1 MDYSLK
7 ELLDVPRLHELLRSF
22 NEIYHMPS
30 AVIDVDGT
38 VLTSTAW
45 QDICKRFH
53 RMIPELRKFCVEEQQ
68 RAKAPARAGR
78 HVTHRC
84 PMGLVDVAAP
94 IVVDGHHL
102 GDVFVGQLFTEP
114 PDEERFIEQARR
126 YGFDEIDYLEAIR
139 TVPLFTE
146 ADLHSNLTFIHAL
159 AQMLA
164 EQGMQNLRRKEVQD
178 ALHRSD
184 LKFRSVIESAPIPI
198 AMNDGSGKILYLNRC
213 FSDLFGYTV
222 EDVPTVEQ
230 WWPRA
235 YPDLDYRNT
244 VASAWERE
252 LHEARTT
259 GRPFAPIE
267 ARIVCKDGATRTA
280 LCSAIWLP
288 ESFTGTSVVFLYDLT
303 ERKKMEEQL
312 TQSEENYRC
321 ISEITSDFV
330 YKCSRM
336 GDAPY
341 SVTWAGGGLKVMSGY
356 SPREICEVG
365 CWMGTVHPDDRER
378 VMAHMMAM
386 LPGEQ
391 DVIEFRMISKEG
403 EVRWISETSLCV
415 AGKAAG
421 ELVRYGASRDVTEM
435 KKVEAKLEMI
445 RISVDA
451 ASDAIY
457 WIRGDGR
464 IIDVNPA
471 ACRSVGYTRE
481 EIMGMRVWDLD
492 IQHKEDAWLK
502 HFEELRTRGTI
513 VFESRHRTKGG
524 GTVPIEVVANYVH
537 FDHQEL
543 NCAFVRDIA
552 ERKQAERE
560 RQRLQAQK
568 LESLGTLAGG
578 VAHDFN
584 NILTSIIGNAD
595 LAMMQLSP
603 ESPVLGNLQRIEKS
617 AEKAADL
624 ARQMLAYSGKG
635 KFLVQS
641 LDLSRLIEEMEGA
654 IRDAVPEPVQLR
666 YQLATS
672 LPPVDADPG
681 QIRQVV
687 MNLVC
692 NAAEAIGDR
701 EGVIELSTGA
711 QHCDGGFFRDAWP
724 VHPGGE
730 GRYVFIGVSDNG
742 CGMDQD
748 TAGRIFDP
756 FFSTKFTGRGLG
768 MAAVMGIVRG
778 HRGGIKVLSDPGVG
792 TTIRVFLPAAQES
805 PKVVEAAGGTGLW
818 QGHGRVLLVDDEDE
832 VRSVG
837 GELLKALGF
846 TVVTAAD
853 GEEAV
858 QRFSESRDFS
868 FVILDLT
875 MPRMDGEQCY
885 RALHSIDP
893 VVKVII
899 ASGYSEQEVARKFT
913 GAAVTGFVQ
922 KPYRLATLR
931 DAVRKLQ

>member
-30 AVIDVDGT
+30 AVADAEGNI
-38 VLTSTAW
+38 LTSIAW
-45 QDICKRFH
+45 QDICRRFH
-53 RMIPELRKFCVEEQQ
+53 RMNPELRKFCLEEQLRK
-68 RAKAPARAGR
+68 RAPCKKGG
-78 HVTHRC
+78 HLMHRC

-94 IVVDGHHL
+94 IVVDGRHL
-102 GDVFVGQLFTEP
+102 GDVFVGQLFTSP
-114 PDEERFIEQARR
+114 PDESRFIQQARH
-126 YGFDEIDYLEAIR
+126 YGFDEADYLAAIR
-139 TVPLFTE
+139 KVPLFSE
-146 ADLHSNLTFIHAL
+146 ADLHNNLNFIHAL

-164 EQGMQNLRRKEVQD
+164 EQGVQNKRRKEVQD

-184 LKFRSVIESAPIPI
+184 LMFRSVIESSPIPI

-213 FSDLFGYTV
+213 FSDVFGYTV
-222 EDVPTVEQ
+222 EDVPTLES
-230 WWPRA
+230 WWPLA
-235 YPDLDYRNT
+235 YPDPDYRGK
-244 VASAWERE
+244 VACAWKQK
-252 LHEARTT
+252 LQEAQVS
-259 GRPFAPIE
+259 GRPFAPLE
-267 ARIVCKDGATRTA
+267 ADIVCKDGSTRTT
-280 LCSAIWLP
+280 LCSAASLV
-288 ESFTGTSVVFLYDLT
+288 ESSNGTHVVFLYDVT
-303 ERKKMEEQL
+303 ERKRAEERL
-312 TQSEENYRC
+312 AESEENYRC
-321 ISEITSDFV
+321 ISQITSDFV
-330 YKCSRM
+330 YKCSRT
-336 GDAPY
+336 GDNPY
-341 SVTWAGGGLKVMSGY
+341 RVIWAGGGLKFISGY
-356 SPREICEVG
+356 SAQEICDIG
-365 CWMGTVHPDDRER
+365 CWMGSVHSEDRDR
-378 VMAHMMAM
+378 VMSHMMAM
-386 LPGEQ
+386 RPGEQ
-391 DVIEFRMISKEG
+391 DVIEFRMITKNG
-403 EVRWISETSLCV
+403 EVRWVSETSSCTV
-415 AGKAAG
+415 GQAEG

-435 KKVEAKLEMI
+435 KQVEAKLEMI

-451 ASDAIY
+451 ASDSIY

-502 HFEELRTRGTI
+502 HFEELRSRGTI
-513 VFESRHRTKGG
+513 VFESIHKTKDG

-552 ERKQAERE
+552 ERKQAEQE

-595 LAMMQLSP
+595 LAMMQLFP

-617 AEKAADL
+617 AAKAADL

-635 KFLVQS
+635 KFLVQA
-641 LDLSRLIEEMEGA
+641 LDLSRLIEEMEGT
-654 IRDAVPEPVQLR
+654 IKDAVPEPVQLR
-666 YQLATS
+666 YQLASS
-672 LPPVDADPG
+672 LPLVDADPG

-687 MNLVC
+687 VNLVR
-692 NAAEAIGDR
+692 NAAEAIGER

-711 QHCDGGFFRDAWP
+711 QYCDGGFFQDGWP
-724 VHPGGE
+724 VHPGGQ

-748 TAGRIFDP
+748 TVGRIFDP

-778 HRGGIKVLSDPGVG
+778 HRGGIKVHSEPGAG
-792 TTIRVFLPAAQES
+792 TTIRVFLPATQDG
-805 PKVVEAAGGTGLW
+805 PKVAETAGGTGLW
-818 QGHGRVLLVDDEDE
+818 RGHGKVLLVDDEDD

-837 GELLKALGF
+837 AELLKALGF
-846 TVVTAAD
+846 TVVTASD

-858 QRFSESRDFS
+858 QRFRESRDFS

-875 MPRMDGEQCY
+875 MPRMDGEQCC
-885 RALHSIDP
+885 RALRSIEP
-893 VVKVII
+893 GVKVVI

-913 GAAVTGFVQ
+913 GEAVTGFVQ
-922 KPYRLATLR
+922 KPYSLSSLR
-931 DAVRKLQ
+931 DAVRKL

>member
-30 AVIDVDGT
+30 AVADAEGNI
-38 VLTSTAW
+38 LTSIAW
-45 QDICKRFH
+45 QDICRRFH
-53 RMIPELRKFCVEEQQ
+53 RMNPELRKFCLEEQL
-68 RAKAPARAGR
+68 RKSAPCKTGG
-78 HVTHRC
+78 HLMHRC

-94 IVVDGHHL
+94 IVVDGRHL
-102 GDVFVGQLFTEP
+102 GDVFVGQLFTSP
-114 PDEERFIEQARR
+114 PDESRFIQQARH
-126 YGFDEIDYLEAIR
+126 YGFDEADYLAAIR
-139 TVPLFTE
+139 KVPLFSE
-146 ADLHSNLTFIHAL
+146 ADLHNNLNFIHAL

-164 EQGMQNLRRKEVQD
+164 EQGVQNKRRKEVQD

-184 LKFRSVIESAPIPI
+184 LMFRSVIESSPIPI

-213 FSDLFGYTV
+213 FSDVFGYTV
-222 EDVPTVEQ
+222 EDVPTLES
-230 WWPRA
+230 WWPLA
-235 YPDLDYRNT
+235 YPDPDYRSK
-244 VASAWERE
+244 VACAWKQK
-252 LHEARTT
+252 LQEAQVS
-259 GRPFAPIE
+259 GRPFAPLE
-267 ARIVCKDGATRTA
+267 ADIVCKDGSTRTT
-280 LCSAIWLP
+280 LCSAASLV
-288 ESFTGTSVVFLYDLT
+288 ESFNGTHVVFLYDVT
-303 ERKKMEEQL
+303 ERKRAEERL
-312 TQSEENYRC
+312 AESEENYRC
-321 ISEITSDFV
+321 ISQITSDFV
-330 YKCSRM
+330 YKCSRT
-336 GDAPY
+336 GDNPY
-341 SVTWAGGGLKVMSGY
+341 RVIWAGGGLKFISGY
-356 SPREICEVG
+356 SAQEICDIG
-365 CWMGTVHPDDRER
+365 CWMGSVHSEDRDR
-378 VMAHMMAM
+378 VMSHMMAM
-386 LPGEQ
+386 RPGEQ
-391 DVIEFRMISKEG
+391 DVIEFRMISKNG
-403 EVRWISETSLCV
+403 EVRWVSETSSCTV
-415 AGKAAG
+415 GQAEG

-435 KKVEAKLEMI
+435 KQVEAKLEMI

-502 HFEELRTRGTI
+502 HFEELRSRGTM
-513 VFESRHRTKGG
+513 VFESIHKTKDG

-552 ERKQAERE
+552 ERKQAEQE

-595 LAMMQLSP
+595 LAMMQLPP

-617 AEKAADL
+617 AAKAADL

-666 YQLATS
+666 YQLASS

-681 QIRQVV
+681 QIRQVIV
-687 MNLVC
+687 NLVR

-701 EGVIELSTGA
+701 DGVIELSTGA
-711 QHCDGGFFRDAWP
+711 QYCDGGFFQDGWP
-724 VHPGGE
+724 VHPGGQ

-742 CGMDQD
+742 CGMDQE

-778 HRGGIKVLSDPGVG
+778 HRGGIKVHSEPGAG
-792 TTIRVFLPAAQES
+792 TTIRVFLPAAQEG
-805 PKVVEAAGGTGLW
+805 PKVADPAGGTGLW
-818 QGHGRVLLVDDEDE
+818 RGHGRVLLVDDEDE

-837 GELLKALGF
+837 AELLKALGF

-868 FVILDLT
+868 FVFLDLT

-885 RALHSIDP
+885 RALRSIEP
-893 VVKVII
+893 EVKVVI
-899 ASGYSEQEVARKFT
+899 ASGYSEREVARKFA
-913 GAAVTGFVQ
+913 GEAVTGFMQ
-922 KPYRLATLR
+922 KPYSLASLR

>member
-30 AVIDVDGT
+30 AVADAEGT
-38 VLTSTAW
+38 ILTSIAW
-45 QDICKRFH
+45 QDICRRFH
-53 RMIPELRKFCVEEQQ
+53 RMNPELREFCIEEQL
-68 RAKAPARAGR
+68 RKKASRQKAG
-78 HVTHRC
+78 HLMHRC

-94 IVVDGHHL
+94 IVVDGRHL
-102 GDVFVGQLFTEP
+102 GDVFVGQLFTSP
-114 PDEERFIEQARR
+114 PDESRFIQQARH
-126 YGFDEIDYLEAIR
+126 YGFDEADYLEAIR
-139 TVPLFTE
+139 KVPLFSE
-146 ADLHSNLTFIHAL
+146 ADLHNNLNFIHAL

-164 EQGMQNLRRKEVQD
+164 EQGVQNMRRKEVQD

-184 LKFRSVIESAPIPI
+184 LKFRAVIESAPIPI
-198 AMNDGSGKILYLNRC
+198 AMNDDNGKILYLNRC

-222 EDVPTVEQ
+222 EDVPTLEQ

-235 YPDLDYRNT
+235 YPDLDYRNQ
-244 VASAWERE
+244 VVSAWERE
-252 LHEARTT
+252 LHEVQTS

-267 ARIVCKDGATRTA
+267 AKITCKDGTSRTA
-280 LCSAIWLP
+280 LCSAISLP
-288 ESFTGTSVVFLYDLT
+288 ESFTGTRVVFLYDLT
-303 ERKKMEEQL
+303 ERKEVEEQL

-321 ISEITSDFV
+321 ISEITTDFV
-330 YKCSRM
+330 YKCSRT
-336 GDAPY
+336 GDEPY
-341 SVTWAGGGLKVMSGY
+341 RVTWAGGGLKFMSGY
-356 SPREICEVG
+356 TPREICEIG
-365 CWMGTVHPDDRER
+365 CWMAAVHPDDRER
-378 VMAHMMAM
+378 VMAHMMSM
-386 LPGEQ
+386 RPGER

-403 EVRWISETSLCV
+403 EVHWISETSSCV
-415 AGKAAG
+415 AGEAEG

-435 KKVEAKLEMI
+435 KEVEVKLEMI

-471 ACRSVGYTRE
+471 ACRSVGYTRNE
-481 EIMGMRVWDLD
+481 LMRMRVWELD
-492 IQHKEDAWLK
+492 PQYDEQVWNK
-502 HFEELRTRGTI
+502 HFEDLRRSRTM
-513 VFESRHRTKGG
+513 VFESQQKTKDGRV
-524 GTVPIEVVANYVH
+524 VPIEIVANYVH
-537 FDHQEL
+537 FDTQEL

-595 LAMMQLSP
+595 LALMQLPP
-603 ESPVLGNLQRIEKS
+603 ESPVLENLQRIEKS
-617 AEKAADL
+617 AAKAADL
-624 ARQMLAYSGKG
+624 AKQMLAYSGKG
-635 KFLVQS
+635 RFVVQS
-641 LDLSRLIEEMEGA
+641 LDLSGLIEEMAGV
-654 IRDAVPEPVQLR
+654 IRDAVPEQVALS
-666 YQLATS
+666 YHLATS
-672 LPPVDADPG
+672 LPHVDADPT
-681 QIRQVV
+681 QLRQVV
-687 MNLVC
+687 VNLVR
-692 NAAEAIGDR
+692 NAAEAIGGR
-701 EGVIELSTGA
+701 EGAIELSTGV
-711 QHCDGGFFRDAWP
+711 QHCDGSFFQDAWP
-724 VHPGGE
+724 AHPGGE

-748 TAGRIFDP
+748 TVGRLFDP

-778 HRGGIKVLSDPGVG
+778 HRGGIKVHSEPGAG
-792 TTIRVFLPAAQES
+792 TTIRIFLPATHETHEDLEPAEG
-805 PKVVEAAGGTGLW
+805 AGLW
-818 QGHGRVLLVDDEDE
+818 QGHGKVLLVDDEDE

-837 GELLKALGF
+837 AELLKVLGF

-858 QRFSESRDFS
+858 RRFGESRDFS

-885 RALHSIDP
+885 RELHTVDP
-893 VVKVII
+893 EVKVII

-913 GAAVTGFVQ
+913 GEEVIGFIQ
-922 KPYRLATLR
+922 KPYSMATLR
-931 DAVRKLQ
+931 DAVRKLR